1 MVFHPRERLPGGRSM
16 SRRAALRLMA
26 GTAVAGGLLAGCGPG
41 GGSSSVKLAIGTRE
55 NPVQQPL
62 HDDIQAIDSGLEPEE
77 GPLRVYNWADY
88 INPAVLKGFTE
99 KFGAEVEVT
108 TFYNTQEAT
117 QKLRTGKISFDVFF
131 PTQDSLPKFVAGR
144 LLQPLNHDYIPNLE
158 RNIWPALTD
167 PFYDK
172 GSRYTVP
179 YVVYSTGIGW
189 RTDMVSEDIS
199 GLDNPWQAFWDER
212 YKGIAGLYDE
222 YQDALAV
229 GMYRSGIL
237 GVDGAKP
244 SDLRTS
250 RNNLLELQD
259 LVDIRYTIDGAY
271 SRLPEG
277 KLGLV
282 HSWSGDTV
290 LATQYL
296 PEGDDGSTLRYV
308 WPPRATGD
316 EIGGFISNDCMSV
329 LANAE
334 KPVLAHAFINH
345 VIDQKVSLQNQSWLG
360 YQPPQKTLDPGS
372 MVRDGRVPENL
383 SNAVV
388 EESDFELGQV
398 STQLTPEE
406 EARWLDAWSRVQQGA

>member
-1 MVFHPRERLPGGRSM
+1 M
-16 SRRAALRLMA
+16 SRRDALRLMA
-26 GTAVAGGLLAGCGPG
+26 GTAVAGGLLAGCGG
-41 GGSSSVKLAIGTRE
+41 ATGGSSPVKLVIGTRE
-55 NPVQQPL
+55 NPVEQPL
-62 HDDIQAIDSGLEPEE
+62 HDDVPRIESGREPEE
-77 GPLRVYNWADY
+77 GPLRLYNWADY
-88 INPAVLKGFTE
+88 INPAVLEDFTE

-131 PTQDSLPKFVAGR
+131 PTQDALPKYVAGK
-144 LLQPLNHDYIPNLE
+144 LLQPLNHDYIPNLQ
-158 RNIWPALTD
+158 RNVWPALAD

-199 GLDNPWQAFWDER
+199 GLDNPWEAFWDER
-212 YKGIAGLYDE
+212 HRGIAGLYDE

-237 GVDGAKP
+237 GVGGAKP
-244 SDLRTS
+244 SHLEKATD
-250 RNNLLELQD
+250 NLLELQD

-296 PEGDDGSTLRYV
+296 PEGDDGSSLRYV
-308 WPPRATGD
+308 WPPKATGN

-372 MVRDGRVPENL
+372 MVREGRVPENL
-383 SNAVV
+383 STAIV

-406 EARWLDAWSRVQQGA
+406 EARWLEAWSRVQQGA

>member
-1 MVFHPRERLPGGRSM
+1 MAFHPRERLPGGRSM
-16 SRRAALRLMA
+16 SRRDALRLMA

-41 GGSSSVKLAIGTRE
+41 GSSSSVKLAIGTRE
-55 NPVQQPL
+55 NPVEQPL
-62 HDDIQAIDSGLEPEE
+62 HDDVQGVESGLEPED

-88 INPAVLKGFTE
+88 INPAVLESFTE

-117 QKLRTGKISFDVFF
+117 QKLRTGKISFDVFW
-131 PTQDSLPKFVAGR
+131 PTQDNLPKFTAGK
-144 LLQPLNHDYIPNLE
+144 LLQPLNHDYLPNLKS
-158 RNIWPALTD
+158 NVWPALVD

-179 YVVYSTGIGW
+179 YVVYTTGIGW
-189 RTDMVSEDIS
+189 RTDMVSADLS
-199 GLDNPWQAFWDER
+199 GMDNPWEAFWDADH
-212 YKGIAGLYDE
+212 KGIAGLYDE
-222 YQDALAV
+222 YQDAIGV
-229 GMYRSGIL
+229 GMFRSGITA
-237 GVDGAKP
+237 VNGAKP
-244 SDLRTS
+244 SHLATS
-250 RNNLLELQD
+250 RDNLLELQD

-282 HSWSGDTV
+282 HSWSGDTI

-308 WPPRATGD
+308 WPPKATGN
-316 EIGGFISNDCMSV
+316 EIGGLISNDCMTV

-345 VIDQKVSLQNQSWLG
+345 VLDEAVSLKNQSWLG
-360 YQPPQKTLDPGS
+360 YQPPQNALDPAS

-383 SNAVV
+383 SAAVV

-406 EARWLDAWSRVQQGA
+406 EARWLEEWSRVQQGA